1 MALLQLAI
9 AVATGTDWLG
19 TFAVGSPGRV
29 LAVFGEEDEEELWRR
44 TYNATRLPGM
54 RAPAP
59 GSIVTLPLA
68 GVHCAMLERDDR
80 GNPVESAFTRWL
92 REYLGQP
99 GDPWSLIILD
109 PLSRFS
115 GPDVERDNAVATTFV
130 EVVES
135 LAVQTG
141 ATSLLSHHTN
151 QAARTPGAKLDAT
164 SGRGVT
170 GLYDGPRWQA
180 GLSVQKV
187 ALDDAEERERLGR
200 IFTFAQTKSNYSRAF
215 EPVLLRQADGGPF
228 VPLDETDLALVE
240 RARGRD
246 PDRERRQG
254 AKDAE
259 SSARQSVEDRA
270 VIQAIHERP
279 GIPTRDLAKRVQ
291 AIAHCG
297 GERALVAIARVA
309 PHLDIR
315 PGARQARLHYPPP
328 AIGALPGHLSGA

>member
-1 MALLQLAI
+1 
-9 AVATGTDWLG
+9 
-19 TFAVGSPGRV
+19 
-29 LAVFGEEDEEELWRR
+29 
-44 TYNATRLPGM
+44 
-54 RAPAP
+54 
-59 GSIVTLPLA
+59 
-68 GVHCAMLERDDR
+68 MLERDDR

-99 GDPWSLIILD
+99 GDPWSFIILD

-151 QAARTPGAKLDAT
+151 RRRARPGRSSTRRRDEAF
-164 SGRGVT
+164 T

-200 IFTFAQTKSNYSRAF
+200 IFTFAQTKSNYSRDF
-215 EPVLLRQADGGPF
+215 EPVLLRQVEGGPF
-228 VPLDETDLALVE
+228 VPLDETDLAIVE
-240 RARGRD
+240 RAKGRD
-246 PDRERRQG
+246 PDRERKQG

-259 SSARQSVEDRA
+259 CNARQGAEDRA
-270 VIQAIHERP
+270 VIQAMRERP
-279 GIPTRDLAKRVQ
+279 GISTRDLAKRVQ
-291 AIAHCG
+291 AIARCG

-315 PGARQARLHYPPP
+315 PGARQARLLYPPAAP
-328 AIGALPGHLSGA
+328 GALPEHLSGAYARRRRRPSAA